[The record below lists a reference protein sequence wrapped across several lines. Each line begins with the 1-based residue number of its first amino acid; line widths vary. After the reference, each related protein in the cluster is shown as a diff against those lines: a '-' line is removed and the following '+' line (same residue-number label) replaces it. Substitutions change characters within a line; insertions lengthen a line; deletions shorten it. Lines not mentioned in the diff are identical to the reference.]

1 MVSVVFGMV
10 QLRRSARGCRKRC
23 ASLVHGRG
31 PFLAFRLSGCTE
43 AEGTTDPMLYHAYQL
58 QSDWLG
64 PLQSAAKWGADLLND
79 PLLMPL
85 HLPGHKQLAAAWEVF
100 ARLRLTHRRPSF
112 GIDSLQVGE
121 RQVPVHEVAVQRRPF
136 CTLQRFVR
144 DDLGDTPRS
153 DRPKVLIVA
162 PLSGHFATL
171 LNDTART
178 MLADHDVYITDWHNA
193 REVPLSEG
201 RFGLDEYVEQVIEFI
216 ELLGPGTH
224 LVAVCQPCVPALA
237 AVALMAQHDH
247 PAQPRSMTLMAGPID
262 CRINPTQVNELATGK
277 PIEWFED
284 NLISRVPWRY
294 PGGMRRV
301 YPGFLQLSAFMSMNL
316 DRHRTAF
323 RDLYRQLKN
332 GEHASAEPTKRFYEE
347 YFAVNDLPAEFY
359 LETVAQVFQEYR
371 LARGEFMVRGERVE
385 PAAIRRTALFTVEGE
400 RDDIC
405 SIGQT
410 VAAHDLCSG
419 IRPYMKS
426 HHVQLGVGHY
436 GVFSGRRWQQQIY
449 PRVREMIHDCH

>member
-1 MVSVVFGMV
+1 MRVV
-10 QLRRSARGCRKRC
+10 RS
-23 ASLVHGRG
+23 L
-31 PFLAFRLSGCTE
+31 PFLVNATPTCF
-43 AEGTTDPMLYHAYQL
+43 MLYHAYQL
-58 QSDWLG
+58 QNDWLG
-64 PLQSAAKWGADLLND
+64 PLQSAAQWGADWLNHG
-79 PLLMPL
+79 PLAPFKT
-85 HLPGHKQLAAAWEVF
+85 PATRQLAAAWEVF
-100 ARLRLTHRRPSF
+100 SRLRLTHRRPSF
-112 GIDSLQVGE
+112 GIDSVQVGE
-121 RQVPVHEVAVQRRPF
+121 RVVPVREVSVQQRPF

-144 DDLGDTPRS
+144 DDLGAQADA
-153 DRPKVLIVA
+153 DRPKVMIVA

-193 REVPLSEG
+193 REVPLSAG
-201 RFGLDEYVEQVIEFI
+201 RFGLEEYVEHVIAFI
-216 ELLGPGTH
+216 ERLGPGTH
-224 LVAVCQPCVPALA
+224 LVAVCQPCVPTLA
-237 AVALMAQHDH
+237 AVALMAQRNH

-262 CRINPTQVNELATGK
+262 CRVNPTQVNHLATER

-284 NLISRVPWRY
+284 NLISRVPWRHA
-294 PGGMRRV
+294 GAMRRV

-316 DRHRTAF
+316 PRHQQAF
-323 RDLYRQLKN
+323 RDLYHQLQN
-332 GEHASAEPTKRFYEE
+332 GEAESAAATKRFYEE

-371 LARGEFMVRGERVE
+371 LAKGELTVHGERIE